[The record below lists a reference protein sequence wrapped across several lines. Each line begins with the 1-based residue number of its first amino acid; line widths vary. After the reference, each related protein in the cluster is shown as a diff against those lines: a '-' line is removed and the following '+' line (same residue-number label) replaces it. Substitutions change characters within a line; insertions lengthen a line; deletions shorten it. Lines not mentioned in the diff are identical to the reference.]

1 MGQIVRALSDDGCV
15 VVLAEDSTDI
25 VETARQIS
33 DSTKVCSAALGRL
46 LTGASLMGYMLKS
59 SDDTLTLRV
68 SGNGEAGSV
77 IAASDAKGN
86 VKGYIMNPHVELPL
100 KPNGKL
106 DVGKAVGSEGYLSV
120 IKDLGLKEPMIG
132 QTPLVSG
139 EIAEDLTAYFAASE
153 QIPTV
158 CSLGV
163 LVDKEG
169 KVAKAGGFIIQ
180 LLPTADDSIIERVEE
195 GIKGVR
201 PITEMLRDGMSPLE
215 ICKAVLPDFNVE
227 ELDRGDTE
235 YRCDCSRARVEKALL
250 STGIDALNEM
260 AQDKITE
267 VKCHFCPSVYK
278 FTSGDIKNLIKK
290 ACDK

>member
-33 DSTKVCSAALGRL
+33 GSSKVCSAALGRL

-59 SDDTLTLRV
+59 SEDTVTLRV
-68 SGNGEAGSV
+68 SGNGDAGSV
-77 IAASDAKGN
+77 IAASDAEGN
-86 VKGYIMNPHVELPL
+86 VKGYIMNPNVQLPL

-163 LVDKEG
+163 LVDKEE

-180 LLPTADDSIIERVEE
+180 LLPTADDSIIDKVEE
-195 GIKGVR
+195 GIKTVR
-201 PITEMLRDGMSPLE
+201 PITEMLRDGMTPLE
-215 ICKAVLPDFNVE
+215 ICKAVLPEFNVT
-227 ELDRGDTE
+227 ELDRGETQ
-235 YRCDCSRARVEKALL
+235 YRCDCSRLRVEKALL
-250 STGIDALNEM
+250 STGIEALEEM
-260 AQDKITE
+260 AQDEITE

-278 FTSGDIKNLIKK
+278 FTSNDIKNLIKK
-290 ACDK
+290 AGR